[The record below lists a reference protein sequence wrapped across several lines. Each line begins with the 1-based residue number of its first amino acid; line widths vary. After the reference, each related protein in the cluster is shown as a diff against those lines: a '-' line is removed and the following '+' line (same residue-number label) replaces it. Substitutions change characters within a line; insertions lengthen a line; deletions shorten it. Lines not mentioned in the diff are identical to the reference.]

1 MSEIKFNRSI
11 LAILRKIE
19 FRKVMS
25 VDDTVRAPAPPPVK
39 HRRFKRYAWLIG
51 GGVGLL
57 LMTFAYG
64 YLMGRG
70 ELGEVEA
77 KVERTTKEFAQF
89 KAESTQELTRERTRG
104 QLLEARRCLDQA
116 VTALDARNFG
126 TAQQR
131 LKESTLKLG
140 AARVEGRLLA
150 IAKELDATRLIATD
164 DVGGQRQKLSA
175 LLIEFDQLT
184 QAR

>member
-1 MSEIKFNRSI
+1 
-11 LAILRKIE
+11 
-19 FRKVMS
+19 MS
-25 VDDTVRAPAPPPVK
+25 VDDTVRTPAPPPVK
-39 HRRFKRYAWLIG
+39 PRRFKRYAWLVG

-57 LMTFAYG
+57 LVAFVSG
-64 YLMGRG
+64 YLTGRG
-70 ELGEVEA
+70 ELGEAETKIEKA
-77 KVERTTKEFAQF
+77 TKELAQS
-89 KAESTQELTRERTRG
+89 KAEAALDLTRERAHG
-104 QLLEARRCLDQA
+104 QLLEARRSLDQA

-150 IAKELDATRLIATD
+150 IAKELDATKLIATD

-175 LLIEFDQLT
+175 LLTEFDQLT
-184 QAR
+184 QAQ